1 MSELDDVVREY
12 DCFDEESAV
21 IQACATAELA
31 QLRAALKNAEEIAAI
46 YAANN
51 SALMVAL
58 DEVIDLAEEGI
69 GYTSQYFREK
79 WNMDGRLSD
88 LKKNITTPEKE
99 AAMIIS
105 IVLGAA
111 ILYPCCSCARIYDIL
126 KIHHTKKGKI

>member
-1 MSELDDVVREY
+1 MSELDELDKKFDVGNMTNLDLCVVWHNHQVPLEVANR
-12 DCFDEESAV
+12 A
-21 IQACATAELA
+21 AAELA

-58 DEVIDLAEEGI
+58 DEVIDLADEGI

-88 LKKNITTPEKE
+88 QKKNFTTPEKE
-99 AAMIIS
+99 Q
-105 IVLGAA
+105 
-111 ILYPCCSCARIYDIL
+111 P
-126 KIHHTKKGKI
+126 